1 MLSPRLASLIVGV
14 GGTSRTIP
22 AMPQRRLYLDNA
34 ATSFPKPACVH
45 EAMLDY
51 ATRVGASPGRGAYA
65 ESRQGD
71 RILQRCRERLCR
83 LIGARCPDH
92 IVFTLNATDSLNLAI
107 HGVVG
112 HALRV
117 DPGRRVHLI
126 ATAMEHNSVLRPFNA
141 LAGGSVEVSFVQA
154 DPDTGLV
161 DPDRVASEIRDETVL
176 VAVVHASNVTGTIQP
191 VAEISP
197 ACRDAGVPLLVDAA
211 QSAGHLP
218 IDVEQ
223 LGIDL
228 LALPGHKGLLGP
240 LGTGVL
246 YIRPG
251 LEDSV
256 DALRQGGTGTVSESD
271 VHPTSLPEKY
281 EPGSH
286 NMPGIAGLDAALG
299 HLLQTGIESIRA
311 HELELIQTML
321 EGLESLESLGLR
333 LIGTHDPDLRVGVF
347 SVVHQ
352 TIPPEVLAERLERE
366 FGVLT
371 RAGVHCAP
379 RAHAA
384 MGTLQADR
392 PRGATRLSLGPFVTR
407 DDVHYVLD
415 ALGRLCATG
424 PTARFADVSEV
435 SPSSDAPLKPV

>member
-1 MLSPRLASLIVGV
+1 
-14 GGTSRTIP
+14 
-22 AMPQRRLYLDNA
+22 MPQRRLYLDNA

-65 ESRQGD
+65 ESREGD
-71 RILQRCRERLCR
+71 QILRRCRERLCR
-83 LIGARCPDH
+83 LIGGQSPDH
-92 IVFTLNATDSLNLAI
+92 VVFTLNATDALNLAI

-117 DPGRRVHLI
+117 DPGRRVHLV
-126 ATAMEHNSVLRPFNA
+126 ATAMDHNSVLRPFNA
-141 LAGGSVEVSFVQA
+141 LVGDMVDVSFVQA
-154 DPDTGLV
+154 DPDTGRV
-161 DPDRVASEIRDETVL
+161 DPLLVASEIRDETVL

-191 VAEISP
+191 VGEIGP

-218 IDVEQ
+218 IDVDR

-228 LALPGHKGLLGP
+228 LALSGHKGLLGP
-240 LGTGVL
+240 LGTGAL

-251 LEDSV
+251 LEEAI
-256 DALRQGGTGTVSESD
+256 DAVRQGGTGTVSESD

-299 HLLQTGIESIRA
+299 HLLETGVDAIRE
-311 HELELIQTML
+311 HELDLIRTML
-321 EGLESLESLGLR
+321 DGLESLRPLGLT

-347 SVVHQ
+347 SVVHS
-352 TIPPEVLAERLERE
+352 TMPPAVLSERLERE

-392 PRGATRLSLGPFVTR
+392 PHGATRLSLGPFVTR
-407 DDVHYVLD
+407 DDVQYVLD
-415 ALGRLCATG
+415 ALGRLCAAG
-424 PTARFADVSEV
+424 PSDRCADVSAAARV
-435 SPSSDAPLKPV
+435 PDVPLKSL